1 MNLAEKGFSKIL
13 QRHIAVPIEHGS
25 WVFLLSPL
33 VIGFSVAGRLSL
45 AGGLLIAAVLSAFFF
60 RQPLTILVKIFSKR
74 RPRSELQAALFWI
87 LIYGLISLLAL
98 IWLLILGHH
107 YLLFLAVPALPVL
120 GWHLWLVS
128 RREERRQPVVEIAG
142 SGVLAL
148 TAPAAYWVASG
159 SYHSLGWLLW
169 GLCWLQGA
177 ASIMYAYMRLE
188 QRIWKE
194 KPDLAGLLKTGRM
207 PLAWTSTNLLLVAA
221 LAGFGMVPAWLPLAF
236 GVQLAECLWGI
247 FKPAIKVKP
256 TLIGIRQL
264 LVSTLFT
271 IVFILAYTVFV

>member
-1 MNLAEKGFSKIL
+1 MILAEKGFSKIL

-45 AGGLLIAAVLSAFFF
+45 AGGLLIVAVLSAFFF

-74 RPRSELQAALFWI
+74 RPRSELQAALFWMT
-87 LIYGLISLLAL
+87 IYGLISLLAL
-98 IWLLILGHH
+98 IWLLVLGHH
-107 YLLFLAVPALPVL
+107 YILFLSVPALPVL

-148 TAPAAYWVASG
+148 AAPAAYWVASG
-159 SYHSLGWLLW
+159 SYQSTGWLLW

-188 QRIWKE
+188 QRVWKE
-194 KPDLAGLLKTGRM
+194 KPALSGLLKAGRL
-207 PLAWTSTNLLLVAA
+207 PLAWTSANLLLVAA
-221 LAGFGMVPAWLPLAF
+221 LAGFGVVPAWLPLAF

-247 FKPAIKVKP
+247 FSPAIKVKP

-271 IVFILAYTVFV
+271 IVFILAYTVLV